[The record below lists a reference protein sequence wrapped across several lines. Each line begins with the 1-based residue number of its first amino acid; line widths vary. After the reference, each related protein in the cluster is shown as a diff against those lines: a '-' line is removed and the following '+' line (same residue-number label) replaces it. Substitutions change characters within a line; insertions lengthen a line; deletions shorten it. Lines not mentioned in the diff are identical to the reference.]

1 MLARI
6 DANKSELNF
15 TMSSELTSLSERLS
29 CLWTTTQDKILGKQA
44 MLSYTTDTFYGLK
57 QRIKILINF
66 PLCILLAGELATNP
80 GPNPAQSNL
89 KTKAPLKCL
98 LIVTRC
104 LKSQHKQSMQ

>member
-44 MLSYTTDTFYGLK
+44 MLSYHRYVLRFETKNKNINKFSIMHPPRWRTCDK
-57 QRIKILINF
+57 SSSQSSSIKLENESAF
-66 PLCILLAGELATNP
+66 EMSAN
-80 GPNPAQSNL
+80 
-89 KTKAPLKCL
+89 
-98 LIVTRC
+98 
-104 LKSQHKQSMQ
+104 